1 MYKILAEYRIQNNA
15 DRELNR
21 SSVCRVYGIQSTRRV
36 YRIKRKK
43 NKSSVCRVYRIQS
56 TRRVYR
62 IQITK

>member
-43 NKSSVCRVYRIQS
+43 IKVQSAEYTEYRVHAEYTEYR
-56 TRRVYR
+56 
-62 IQITK
+62 